1 MSDERY
7 EIAFSGQIAD
17 GADLEQVKQNVARV
31 FKADDQRL
39 AQLFSGKRVMIKREV
54 DALTMAKYRGAFE
67 KAGAVCEIRAL
78 NDDAPDSAPDTTT
91 PTVDG
96 QAVAA
101 ATATTSANANASAD
115 SEGYQSKYPESD
127 AIPQALLSD
136 PLGIRGDQIDDL
148 QADIAPVGTPLLYEI
163 REVPEAQF
171 DLSGLDVAPVG
182 SDLSDAKHETPPPPP
197 DTSGLTLAD

>member
-39 AQLFSGKRVMIKREV
+39 AQLFSGKRVLIKREV

-78 NDDAPDSAPDTTT
+78 NDDAPGSSAGTAT
-91 PTVDG
+91 PTVDA
-96 QAVAA
+96 QAAA
-101 ATATTSANANASAD
+101 ATTGANAS
-115 SEGYQSKYPESD
+115 STSSGYQSKYPESD
-127 AIPQALLSD
+127 AIPQALLTD

-182 SDLSDAKHETPPPPP
+182 SDLSDGKQETPPPLP